1 VLTASL
7 ALPESSYPDDA
18 AAASFFTR
26 LLERVRAL
34 PGVEAAGAL
43 STLPLS
49 NTFQASGHL
58 IEDIPLEDD
67 DLPPVLGF
75 AYVAPGTLET
85 LGVGLRAG
93 RGLELSDQEQRT
105 GAVLVSE
112 SVARTYWPGQNA
124 VGKRLLNGRPS
135 ADDPDPWLTVV
146 GVVGDVHVTSLT
158 EEPEEMVY
166 YPLLGK
172 HEGDWAARQLTVV
185 VRTRSEPSLLAPSLR
200 QVVWDL
206 DDNLPIARVRTLEA
220 VVDEARAPAALTAVM
235 LLLAAAVAL
244 GLGAVGTFGVISYLV
259 SQRTAEIGVRM
270 ALGARRGDIRLMVLR
285 QGMVLAAAGAAVG
298 MGLALAFTRWLDAFL
313 YGVEPRD
320 LGTFLAVPAMLLAVA
335 ALATWLPASRA
346 ARIEPI
352 VALRQE

>member
-1 VLTASL
+1 V
-7 ALPESSYPDDA
+7 PD
-18 AAASFFTR
+18 S
-26 LLERVRAL
+26 
-34 PGVEAAGAL
+34 
-43 STLPLS
+43 PLI
-49 NTFQASGHL
+49 NT
-58 IEDIPLEDD
+58 
-67 DLPPVLGF
+67 
-75 AYVAPGTLET
+75 VAC
-85 LGVGLRAG
+85 
-93 RGLELSDQEQRT
+93 DC
-105 GAVLVSE
+105 
-112 SVARTYWPGQNA
+112 
-124 VGKRLLNGRPS
+124 
-135 ADDPDPWLTVV
+135 
-146 GVVGDVHVTSLT
+146 
-158 EEPEEMVY
+158 
-166 YPLLGK
+166 
-172 HEGDWAARQLTVV
+172 
-185 VRTRSEPSLLAPSLR
+185 
-200 QVVWDL
+200 
-206 DDNLPIARVRTLEA
+206 DNLPIARVRTLEA